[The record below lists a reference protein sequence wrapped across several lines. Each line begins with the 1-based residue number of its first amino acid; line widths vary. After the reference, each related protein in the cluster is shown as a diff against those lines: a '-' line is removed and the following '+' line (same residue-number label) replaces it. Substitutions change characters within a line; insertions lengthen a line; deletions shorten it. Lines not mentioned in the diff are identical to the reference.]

1 LLIITKEYIYLHITN
16 SQTQKINAMKTAT
29 FKFYEMTTNG
39 LTYNI
44 ITLPILMIMS
54 SGDIM
59 VEMQGKPQG
68 KCIAKENV
76 ISINNK

>member
-1 LLIITKEYIYLHITN
+1 
-16 SQTQKINAMKTAT
+16 MKTAT
-29 FKFYEMTTNG
+29 IKFYEMTANG
-39 LTYNI
+39 LTHTI

-59 VEMQGKPQG
+59 VEMQGRPQG

-76 ISINNK
+76 ISINK

>member
-16 SQTQKINAMKTAT
+16 SQTHKINAMKTAT
-29 FKFYEMTTNG
+29 FKFYEMTANG
-39 LTYNI
+39 LTYTI
-44 ITLPILMIMS
+44 ITRPLLMVIS
-54 SGDIM
+54 SGGII